1 MILNII
7 LGIIILVTV
16 FFAVKFKHDGNMI
29 EADRDYIKDTLND
42 FMMDA
47 AVKSSKTKSVKA
59 SAKKTKKKAKQMEF
73 TEYSKLVS
81 IEAAKINPD
90 IKLSERDIR
99 ECFNSNIPVDKA
111 AVKCLYNINF
121 SEYFH

>member
-16 FFAVKFKHDGNMI
+16 FSAVKFKHDGNMI

-59 SAKKTKKKAKQMEF
+59 SAKKTKKKAK
-73 TEYSKLVS
+73 
-81 IEAAKINPD
+81 
-90 IKLSERDIR
+90 
-99 ECFNSNIPVDKA
+99 
-111 AVKCLYNINF
+111 
-121 SEYFH
+121 